1 MRQARVSHLVGG
13 LKLHSTPSQNSP
25 VLDMAEPGD
34 VVDVSGE
41 TQAGRWTL
49 VTYKGQLGY
58 MWSSYLIEE
67 KLTPGPAVPE
77 PHEIDWLPEPAGPPA
92 WMYIAGAFTIVIGF
106 ILAVAI
112 VLGRG

>member
-1 MRQARVSHLVGG
+1 MRQARVSNLVEG
-13 LKLHSTPSQNSP
+13 LKLRSSPSATSP
-25 VLDMAEPGD
+25 VLDVAAPGD

-67 KLTPGPAVPE
+67 NLGPAPAVKE
-77 PHEIDWLPEPAGPPA
+77 PHEIDWLPAPVGPPA
-92 WMYIAGAFTIVIGF
+92 WMYAAGLATIVVGF
-106 ILAVAI
+106 ILAVWI
-112 VLGRG
+112 VLR